1 MLFYI
6 IQNIVMTQRT
16 TEENIKEKNN
26 GWFG

>member
-16 TEENIKEKNN
+16 TGENIKEKNN